1 MIEKEPT
8 HTNKVQK
15 IMFLFFMDAERER
28 IEISSSKIK

>member
-28 IEISSSKIK
+28 EKKSLLQK